1 MSELNKEEKKPFK
14 VKVWVL
20 ILIYFIIAASVTT
33 GLIIFKNSNKAESTK
48 EANDVLIEND
58 TYKRKEL
65 EAVRKITLK
74 DKYARNNI
82 ELKTVEEEIGEEYN
96 RYDYNDDGI
105 YDEISNRISID
116 YLQIDGL
123 INSYV
128 EKKINDKILNK
139 VEELKKEYIK
149 DEHKGKINISVN
161 SYSPG
166 YANVLSID
174 VCAEAYDATGE
185 EYYTHEKLLKN
196 EVSGLNIRLDTG
208 EEIVFEELFTKD
220 TDINFIIAQSA
231 YENIVRSMKY
241 VEPDDEDVYSWDFDM
256 DSLDYGLIENDVIRY
271 VNKFNRNLSD
281 LKFTFTERM
290 IVIYFQTNDN
300 DYGIEYFTIDM
311 YDFVDNIAIYTRFLT
326 DESLYV
332 GGDLEARTYVF
343 RYALEEE
350 YASEYEYDE
359 ISNNVLVQISSN
371 AGPGYEADVKQRVEK
386 VKNYLIREA
395 DPTMVYICSF
405 YIDLEDMWEYGSG
418 YVRRIPKNY
427 YEEHKDYILR
437 YIDNMTDMYEEPNF
451 DESKI
456 EYLYFDLYFDQNN
469 DVTMVM
475 QGEDYEPVVEGGSDA
490 ELPENEVEDLNTNTN
505 TANTATNT
513 VIDSAENIVSNN
525 TTIGNTTVV
534 DNTIVEEDNTN
545 TVYTNAT
552 NTTAIANIIE

>member
-185 EYYTHEKLLKN
+185 EYYTHERLLKN
-196 EVSGLNIRLDTG
+196 EVSGLNIRLYTG
-208 EEIVFEELFTKD
+208 
-220 TDINFIIAQSA
+220 
-231 YENIVRSMKY
+231 
-241 VEPDDEDVYSWDFDM
+241 
-256 DSLDYGLIENDVIRY
+256 
-271 VNKFNRNLSD
+271 
-281 LKFTFTERM
+281 
-290 IVIYFQTNDN
+290 
-300 DYGIEYFTIDM
+300 
-311 YDFVDNIAIYTRFLT
+311 
-326 DESLYV
+326 
-332 GGDLEARTYVF
+332 
-343 RYALEEE
+343 
-350 YASEYEYDE
+350 
-359 ISNNVLVQISSN
+359 
-371 AGPGYEADVKQRVEK
+371 
-386 VKNYLIREA
+386 
-395 DPTMVYICSF
+395 
-405 YIDLEDMWEYGSG
+405 
-418 YVRRIPKNY
+418 
-427 YEEHKDYILR
+427 
-437 YIDNMTDMYEEPNF
+437 
-451 DESKI
+451 
-456 EYLYFDLYFDQNN
+456 
-469 DVTMVM
+469 
-475 QGEDYEPVVEGGSDA
+475 
-490 ELPENEVEDLNTNTN
+490 
-505 TANTATNT
+505 
-513 VIDSAENIVSNN
+513 
-525 TTIGNTTVV
+525 
-534 DNTIVEEDNTN
+534 
-545 TVYTNAT
+545 
-552 NTTAIANIIE
+552 